1 MHRLPSCLSSHGRK
15 KGRNE
20 WTALHPPRC
29 DSQCLLV
36 CLPACSNAIFQPRR
50 RRSYF
55 FVHLEARTFSP
66 RASGKMQLSRFL
78 FLTSLQVR
86 AVAPDVAVAATPTL
100 APACPSFL
108 ALEHA
113 LSSPWSLPSELL
125 GNLPTVAVFVHTPPP
140 EYLTGC
146 TSMLRNSLVNARPIL
161 SSHPPA
167 LDTHAHAHAL
177 QRLQARKS
185 PTRVALDALGAT
197 GHKGGGRSRTFKKRT

>member
-1 MHRLPSCLSSHGRK
+1 MDRTAPTTLQLAVSACLS
-15 KGRNE
+15 
-20 WTALHPPRC
+20 
-29 DSQCLLV
+29 
-36 CLPACSNAIFQPRR
+36 ACSNAIFQPRR

-86 AVAPDVAVAATPTL
+86 AVAPDVAATPTL

-108 ALEHA
+108 TLEHA

-146 TSMLRNSLVNARPIL
+146 ISMLRNSLVNARPIL

-167 LDTHAHAHAL
+167 LDTRAHAHAL

-197 GHKGGGRSRTFKKRT
+197 GHRRRRMFAHFPKTNLNGKIRTRLCADLLSTC